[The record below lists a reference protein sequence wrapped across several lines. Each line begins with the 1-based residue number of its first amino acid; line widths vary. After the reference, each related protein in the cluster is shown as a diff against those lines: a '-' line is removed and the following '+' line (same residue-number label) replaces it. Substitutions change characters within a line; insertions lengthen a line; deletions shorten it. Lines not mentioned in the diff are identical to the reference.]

1 VAEERPAL
9 PKVGVPSSLSS
20 RCEQERLVLVGVQ
33 FGKEQVV
40 IAVDPHK
47 ASFHATA
54 IVSLTLPAVIG
65 PVDEL
70 LGGTPDLVWQRAL
83 TVHARFGHE
92 LWSAVLVRRSR

>member
-1 VAEERPAL
+1 MNL
-9 PKVGVPSSLSS
+9 PQTLIDARVQVGS
-20 RCEQERLVLVGVQ
+20 GV
-33 FGKEQVV
+33 
-40 IAVDPHK
+40 ISYPH
-47 ASFHATA
+47 HR
-54 IVSLTLPAVIG
+54 IGG